1 MVKNYRNGCFL
12 FVVTAVLLRPSVAGD
27 QSSVA
32 KIRLNSKINA
42 FAKALFVKL
51 LAF

>member
-1 MVKNYRNGCFL
+1 MVKTIEMAVFL
-12 FVVTAVLLRPSVAGD
+12 FFVTAVLLRFSVASD
-27 QSSVA
+27 QRTVA

>member
-1 MVKNYRNGCFL
+1 MVK
-12 FVVTAVLLRPSVAGD
+12 TIEMAVFYSLLLPYSCVSSVASD